1 MSLTILA
8 KLLLEIF
15 DKIVISPLHFQK
27 GNVLLL
33 NFYGLST
40 NIRAFSLTFWVF
52 SAFSNDKRNIEK
64 QQRNEICSRNADLP
78 C

>member
-8 KLLLEIF
+8 KPLLEIF
-15 DKIVISPLHFQK
+15 DRIVISPLHFQK
-27 GNVLLL
+27 GNALLL
-33 NFYGLST
+33 NFHGLST

-52 SAFSNDKRNIEK
+52 SAFSNAKRNIEK